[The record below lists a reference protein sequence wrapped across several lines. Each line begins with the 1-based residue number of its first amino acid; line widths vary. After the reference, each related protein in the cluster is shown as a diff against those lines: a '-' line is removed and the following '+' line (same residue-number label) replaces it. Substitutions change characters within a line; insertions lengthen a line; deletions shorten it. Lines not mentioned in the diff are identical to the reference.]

1 MQLFVGSFGSCTDP
15 AILSHELCHAAP
27 SAPPALPSSAP
38 PSLSRQLSL
47 DSGGGDGVWLGGGN
61 GGNFGGD
68 ANYSVWL
75 GGGADGGNYGGGNYD
90 GSEGGSE
97 GGGGGGGSG
106 GSGGGGLRAW
116 RRLKGGGGNGGAA
129 SGPAHWSNPPYGSF
143 DDWGQSMLTLY
154 VMSTG
159 DGWDLV
165 MFSGMDATQAGSAP
179 APALAPA
186 PAPAPTLNLTLN
198 LTLTRTRSRGRLA
211 RAGGVGGATRAASGP
226 PSGRDPRLCPA
237 PGEGSTTPPRSRCL
251 LPLPIHGACR
261 GGICCAPMARGVLV
275 LGSDA
280 LSYEARAARAARAAR
295 RHTRPLTISCGCA
308 RQCRGGGRGQ
318 PGMVGRGLKCG
329 GSEGGV
335 GPLRVGRRGLGYIPQ
350 PTRIA
355 HGWSSVCVCTGK
367 CGMFMESNFQF

>member
-165 MFSGMDATQAGSAP
+165 MFSGMDATQADSAP
-179 APALAPA
+179 NPA
-186 PAPAPTLNLTLN
+186 PSHKPNPNPQPQNIRWQPLVHT
-198 LTLTRTRSRGRLA
+198 
-211 RAGGVGGATRAASGP
+211 VAA
-226 PSGRDPRLCPA
+226 
-237 PGEGSTTPPRSRCL
+237 
-251 LPLPIHGACR
+251 
-261 GGICCAPMARGVLV
+261 
-275 LGSDA
+275 
-280 LSYEARAARAARAAR
+280 
-295 RHTRPLTISCGCA
+295 CGTYGC
-308 RQCRGGGRGQ
+308 
-318 PGMVGRGLKCG
+318 
-329 GSEGGV
+329 
-335 GPLRVGRRGLGYIPQ
+335 RRGLRRSGMTPRSSRSSSSSGCSWA
-350 PTRIA
+350 PSSRSTS
-355 HGWSSVCVCTGK
+355 SSV
-367 CGMFMESNFQF
+367 